1 MSQTDIRQIREDLVT
16 CTRLLVAQ
24 EILDYSGHLSARVPG
39 NDELVLV
46 QPRDTSRAAL
56 RPEDLLVVD
65 LEGNLVEGEGTPV
78 AETAIHTGVYRARP
92 DVSVVCH
99 GHPLMSTVF
108 SVVDAP
114 LAPVRHFAYK
124 NPNGLPVHPDP
135 THIVTNE
142 QGDALAKTL
151 GQGNASLMRSHGTVV
166 VASRI
171 QELFMDCVDLED
183 NARTL
188 LYARQLGAKVSPL
201 DAEEIEAVAKSYARS
216 RHRPDKFWNHYVYKA
231 RAAGVL

>member
-1 MSQTDIRQIREDLVT
+1 MPTNDIQQVREDLVT
-16 CTRLLVAQ
+16 CTRLLVVEQ
-24 EILDYSGHLSARVPG
+24 ILDYSGHLSARVPG
-39 NDELVLV
+39 HDDLVLV

-56 RPEDLLVVD
+56 RPEDLLIVD
-65 LEGNLVEGEGTPV
+65 LEGNLVEGDGIPV

-92 DVSVVCH
+92 DVSAVCH
-99 GHPLMSTVF
+99 GHPTLSTVF
-108 SVVDAP
+108 SVVDTP
-114 LAPVRHFAYK
+114 LLPVRHFAFK

-166 VASRI
+166 VGTRI
-171 QELFMDCVDLED
+171 QELFMDCVDLEE

-188 LYARQLGAKVSPL
+188 LFAHQLGGRVSPL
-201 DAEEIEAVAKSYARS
+201 AGDEIDLVEASYARS
-216 RHRPDKFWNHYVYKA
+216 RHRPDKFWNHHVFKA